1 MEAFNNLT
9 QYLSEYSKGIKMKM
23 LLNSVRPAKI
33 SCTGENISRIMTQ
46 KFKKK
51 VQPRLYFCIDVLE
64 IDQLNTYDCY
74 NCEMVLTSSL
84 TFGYMA
90 ADSKSMYFCYFF

>member
-33 SCTGENISRIMTQ
+33 SCTGENISRTMTQ

-51 VQPRLYFCIDVLE
+51 SPAQIIFLHRCIRNRSTE
-64 IDQLNTYDCY
+64 HI
-74 NCEMVLTSSL
+74 
-84 TFGYMA
+84 
-90 ADSKSMYFCYFF
+90 

>member
-1 MEAFNNLT
+1 
-9 QYLSEYSKGIKMKM
+9 MKM

-33 SCTGENISRIMTQ
+33 SCTGENISRTMTQ

-51 VQPRLYFCIDVLE
+51 SPAQIIFLHRCIK

-74 NCEMVLTSSL
+74 NCEMVLNSSL
-84 TFGYMA
+84 AFGYMA
-90 ADSKSMYFCYFF
+90 ADSKSLYFCHYF

>member
-33 SCTGENISRIMTQ
+33 SCTGENISRTMTQ
-46 KFKKK
+46 KFKKSIMY
-51 VQPRLYFCIDVLE
+51 QRLLQNVSFKWPV
-64 IDQLNTYDCY
+64 
-74 NCEMVLTSSL
+74 
-84 TFGYMA
+84 F
-90 ADSKSMYFCYFF
+90 